1 MTIKNF
7 TFFSPNGTEFPV
19 GSNNDGKLYMML
31 TGMNY
36 GTIRRKD
43 WSSPVNTALN
53 VQYTDTSIIAGGRYF
68 ELSNETVALNPNS
81 VNYIHANIDLT
92 QTTHPVSL
100 SAETADDSN
109 NVDLNNN
116 SGVLKVVIDIRTT
129 NAMGVIKSE
138 IPKIVTTLDEIHAN
152 FVKINGLGLYPN
164 YSKNQWTIEQ
174 VQENL
179 FRITCFVT
187 STENITNNIG
197 QLKMGP
203 YIGKPTL
210 PSEFNEIN
218 SSVSIADSNKSV
230 WIMRDGPGIRFIS
243 PNNQTGV
250 NVTAKFEFIATKK

>member
-19 GSNNDGKLYMML
+19 GSNNDAKLYMML

-129 NAMGVIKSE
+129 NAMGVIKSK
-138 IPKIVTTLDEIHAN
+138 IPKLVTTLDEIHAN

-187 STENITNNIG
+187 STENITSNIG

>member
-1 MTIKNF
+1 MTINNF

-19 GSNNDGKLYMML
+19 GSNNDAKLYMML
-31 TGMNY
+31 TGMDY

-43 WSSPVNTALN
+43 WTSPLNTALN
-53 VQYTDTSIIAGGRYF
+53 VQYTNTSIVAGGRYF
-68 ELSNETVALNPNS
+68 ELSNETVALKADS
-81 VNYIHANIDLT
+81 VNYIHANINLS
-92 QTTHPVSL
+92 QTSRPVSL
-100 SAETADDSN
+100 SAETVDNSN
-109 NVDLNNN
+109 KVDLNNN
-116 SGVLKVVIDIRTT
+116 SGVLKVLIDIRTT
-129 NAMGVIKSE
+129 NATGVIKSE
-138 IPKIVTTLDEIHAN
+138 IPKLVTTLDEINAN

-164 YSKNQWTIEQ
+164 YSKDQWTIEQ

-179 FRITCFVT
+179 FRITYFVT
-187 STENITNNIG
+187 SRADITSNIG
-197 QLKMGP
+197 PLKMGP

-250 NVTAKFEFIATKK
+250 NVTAKFEFTATKK